1 MNLLNIALI
10 VLVIAMLMSLSSKEA
25 FFDFKTMISEG
36 LLTNQKVEKKL
47 SQLKEKFCQN
57 VNNLNIQSN
66 MVANERAHC
75 RYLSRCQDI
84 TKINYESY
92 KNPEK

>member
-1 MNLLNIALI
+1 MNLLSLALI
-10 VLVIAMLMSLSSKEA
+10 VLVVFLYMTTSNKET
-25 FFDFKTMISEG
+25 FFDIKAMINEG
-36 LLTNQKVEKKL
+36 IVTNEKVQKKL
-47 SQLKEKFCQN
+47 SNLKEEFCQN
-57 VNNLNIQSN
+57 VNNLKIQSN

-92 KNPEK
+92 KNPGK